1 MLQLSVFLK
10 IESEQKK
17 KKKKKKKKKIPEKKT
32 PVLDG
37 ITVESFQTLKD
48 EMKPTLHEVLKIFF

>member
-17 KKKKKKKKKIPEKKT
+17 KIPEKKT
-32 PVLDG
+32 PVPDG

-48 EMKPTLHEVLKIFF
+48 EMKPTLHEVLQIFF

>member
-17 KKKKKKKKKIPEKKT
+17 KKIPEKKT
-32 PVLDG
+32 PVPDG

-48 EMKPTLHEVLKIFF
+48 EMKPTLHEVLQIFF